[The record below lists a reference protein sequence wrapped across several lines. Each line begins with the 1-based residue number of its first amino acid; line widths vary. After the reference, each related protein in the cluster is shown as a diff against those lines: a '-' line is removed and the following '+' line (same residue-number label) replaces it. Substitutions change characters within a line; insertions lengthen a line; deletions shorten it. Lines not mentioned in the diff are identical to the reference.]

1 MNAFT
6 RHIPRAFIPRTP
18 TPEEVNCYM
27 EVETVCRQLTVE
39 CYNKTKTFEKVEAW
53 EV

>member
-27 EVETVCRQLTVE
+27 EVETVCRSKLQYVVKQ
-39 CYNKTKTFEKVEAW
+39 NFEKVEAW